1 MAQIMELFSA
11 ELADFVEAYEKEYWR
26 VDFYGEKYP
35 PRIVM
40 ERMEPPLFMQGED
53 EAPGGRGM
61 IQIIGRPE
69 MQVVTSGKLQ
79 IGKKD
84 LTKMV
89 NSAGNLLGLFLHG
102 FMQECDEL
110 KEGTAR

>member
-89 NSAGNLLGLFLHG
+89 NSAGNRLGLFLHG

>member
-11 ELADFVEAYEKEYWR
+11 ELADFVKTYEKEYWR
-26 VDFYGEKYP
+26 VDFHGEKYP
-35 PRIVM
+35 PRVVM
-40 ERMEPPLFMQGED
+40 ERVEPPLSAQGED
-53 EAPGGRGM
+53 EGPGGRGVV
-61 IQIIGRPE
+61 QIIGRPE

>member
-11 ELADFVEAYEKEYWR
+11 ELADFVKAYEKEYWR
-26 VDFYGEKYP
+26 VDFHGEKYP

-40 ERMEPPLFMQGED
+40 ERVET
-53 EAPGGRGM
+53 PGGRGL

-89 NSAGNLLGLFLHG
+89 NSAGNLLVLFLHG
-102 FMQECDEL
+102 FMQECDEM
-110 KEGTAR
+110 KEGAAR

>member
-1 MAQIMELFSA
+1 
-11 ELADFVEAYEKEYWR
+11 
-26 VDFYGEKYP
+26 
-35 PRIVM
+35 
-40 ERMEPPLFMQGED
+40 
-53 EAPGGRGM
+53 M

-110 KEGTAR
+110 KEGAAR

>member
-11 ELADFVEAYEKEYWR
+11 ELADFAEAYEKEYWL
-26 VDFYGEKYP
+26 VDFHGEKYP

-40 ERMEPPLFMQGED
+40 ERVEPPLFMQGDD
-53 EAPGGRGM
+53 EAPGGRGL

-84 LTKMV
+84 LTKMI
-89 NSAGNLLGLFLHG
+89 NGAGNLLELFLHG
-102 FMQECDEL
+102 YMQEQKEL
-110 KEGTAR
+110 EEGAAR